1 MGFGCRFMMK
11 SLVPVHQQLS
21 IPSVSFPCAIESF
34 LPQIRRDKVVII
46 MGATGTGKS
55 RLSIDLAMKFP
66 AEIINSDKMQVY
78 KGLDITTNKV
88 TEEECFGITHHL
100 LGFVDPNVDF
110 TANDYNQV
118 ASLTVETIV
127 ANNRLPIIAGGSN
140 SNIKALVHDNIE
152 FQARYSCCFL
162 WVDVSLPILRAFV
175 SKRVDRMV
183 QSGLVHEVKR
193 FYNLNMTNSMGLSR
207 AIGVPEMEK
216 YFRNENEANLKEA
229 IEKIK
234 ANSFELAKRQ
244 LQNIPRLQKQLGWD
258 MHHLDATEAFVKH
271 GFEGDEAWERLV
283 VRPSSRIVGDFLYK
297 DNQEPAL
304 SFKNIKAANPVIQ
317 APSTVNAIAAVAH

>member
-21 IPSVSFPCAIESF
+21 VPSVSFPGAMESF
-34 LPQIRRDKVVII
+34 LPQIRRDKVVIV

-140 SNIKALVHDNIE
+140 SYIKALVHDNIE

-183 QSGLVHEVKR
+183 QAGLVHEVRR
-193 FYNLNMTNSMGLSR
+193 FYDLHMTNSIGLSR

-216 YFRNENEANLKEA
+216 YFRNENEVNLKEA

-271 GFEGDEAWERLV
+271 GFEADEAWERLV

-297 DNQEPAL
+297 DNQEPSL
-304 SFKNIKAANPVIQ
+304 NFKNIMAAKPVIQ
-317 APSTVNAIAAVAH
+317 APSTVKAIAVVAH